1 MRIFWTSLICG
12 VALSGHRSARS
23 LAVQIRYIT
32 GRGGRVDRGLSAYL
46 ATLTPDYK
54 GLAADS
60 ELLSLSIDEQLG
72 RVREF
77 TAGGENLIV
86 NSYGGYLLMLSLID
100 AHKAPERVLML
111 SPLLGRSVFPKSMM
125 ASRPPREKALKLAL
139 AEGRVA
145 KPKYLRIVTGED
157 DVICCPDLVRSV
169 SQQLEADRLN
179 VIPEKV
185 TTLNQSLCKPRL
197 RVLSASWSFLRK

>member
-1 MRIFWTSLICG
+1 M
-12 VALSGHRSARS
+12 
-23 LAVQIRYIT
+23 QIRYIT
-32 GRGGRVDRGLSAYL
+32 GRGGRIDRGLSAYL
-46 ATLTPDYK
+46 ATLTPDYT
-54 GLAADS
+54 GLAADG

-77 TAGGENLIV
+77 TASGENLIV

-157 DVICCPDLVRSV
+157 DAICCPELARSV
-169 SQQLEADRLN
+169 SHQLEADRLD
-179 VIPEKV
+179 VIPGEGHDINPKYV
-185 TTLNQSLCKPRL
+185 QAALE
-197 RVLSASWSFLRK
+197 SFLG

>member
-1 MRIFWTSLICG
+1 MLRFFRG
-12 VALSGHRSARS
+12 AVLSTHGCVEII
-23 LAVQIRYIT
+23 AVQIRYIT
-32 GRGGRVDRGLSAYL
+32 GRGGRIDRGLSAYL
-46 ATLTPDYK
+46 ATLALDYK

-60 ELLSLSIDEQLG
+60 KLLSLSVDEQVDH
-72 RVREF
+72 VREF
-77 TAGGENLIV
+77 TASGENLIV

-145 KPKYLRIVTGED
+145 KPEYLRIVTGED
-157 DVICCPDLVRSV
+157 DVICCPDLARSV
-169 SQQLEADRLN
+169 SKQLEADRLD
-179 VIPEKV
+179 VIPGEGHDINPKYV
-185 TTLNQSLCKPRL
+185 QAALE
-197 RVLSASWSFLRK
+197 SFLG

>member
-1 MRIFWTSLICG
+1 M
-12 VALSGHRSARS
+12 
-23 LAVQIRYIT
+23 QIRYIT

-46 ATLTPDYK
+46 ATLTPNYK

-60 ELLSLSIDEQLG
+60 KLLSLSIDEQVG

-77 TAGGENLIV
+77 SASGENLIV
-86 NSYGGYLLMLSLID
+86 SSYGGYLLMLSLID

-111 SPLLGRSVFPKSMM
+111 SPLLGRALILKSMM
-125 ASRPPREKALKLAL
+125 VSRPPRERVLKIAL

-157 DVICCPDLVRSV
+157 DAICCPDLARSV
-169 SQQLEADRLN
+169 SQQLGADRLD
-179 VIPEKV
+179 VIPGEGHDINRKYV
-185 TTLNQSLCKPRL
+185 EAALE
-197 RVLSASWSFLRK
+197 SFLS